1 MTPPRRA
8 GRSPSAALVMGVLS
22 GCVAAIAVLPT
33 SIPLTQRL
41 NAAEAALTLR
51 HVTNGAAI
59 AQRLLESGQ
68 PVTQGTRAELG
79 LDHLQITAED
89 GLIIYQEGPDLSPTL
104 AQKSCQATTAIIAD
118 DDQGQKWSI
127 VCVDEG
133 KGRVIAAWAI
143 RGSSS
148 TRLIYLVLAL
158 AAIVG
163 IITALG
169 VLRILSPLSTLS
181 SAIVRVGAGE
191 RGVHLPVRFGFA
203 ELDELVDQMN
213 MAARA
218 MEDREDAIL
227 GRIKAVQNM
236 ARMVAHEVRNPLQSL
251 ELLTSLIAS
260 ENNAE
265 ERHALALAIH
275 AEIHSLDQVVTRVLR
290 EGASAGAL
298 HLPLHRNRVAVAPII
313 THLVALRTPE
323 AKAHGIAL
331 EKGPLPDIRASV
343 DGALFARSIENLL
356 LNAMQ
361 VVPPARGR
369 VRISMLVED
378 NTLVIAVEDNGPGVD
393 PALANHIFEPNVSG
407 RTGGTGLG
415 LALVKEVV
423 EAHRG
428 TIVQDRSPLG
438 GARFTVRLP
447 LEVEG
452 DREDT
457 PPSADRR

>member
-1 MTPPRRA
+1 
-8 GRSPSAALVMGVLS
+8 VLS
-22 GCVAAIAVLPT
+22 GCIAAIAVLPT

-51 HVTNGAAI
+51 HVSNGVGI
-59 AQRLLESGQ
+59 VERWLEGGQ
-68 PVTQGTRAELG
+68 EIPPGTTTQLG
-79 LDHLQITAED
+79 LDHLQIVADD
-89 GLIIYQEGPDLSPTL
+89 GLIIYEEGPRLSDTI
-104 AQKSCQATTAIIAD
+104 AQEACQSPNPLVVD
-118 DDQGQKWSI
+118 DENGRSWSVMCSHQGN
-127 VCVDEG
+127 
-133 KGRVIAAWAI
+133 GRVVAAWAM

-148 TRLIYLVLAL
+148 TQVIYLILAL

-181 SAIVRVGAGE
+181 RAIVRVGAGE
-191 RGVHLPVRFGFA
+191 RGVQLPVKFGFA

-227 GRIKAVQNM
+227 GRIKAVQEM

-260 ENNAE
+260 ESSAE
-265 ERHALALAIH
+265 ERHVLAQAIH
-275 AEIHSLDQVVTRVLR
+275 DEIRSLDQVVTRVLR
-290 EGASAGAL
+290 EGAAAGAQR
-298 HLPLHRNRVAVAPII
+298 LPLHLNRIAVAPIVYQ
-313 THLVALRTPE
+313 LLALRTPE
-323 AKAHGIAL
+323 AKAHGITL
-331 EKGPLPDIRASV
+331 EKGTIADVKASL
-343 DGALFARSIENLL
+343 DGALFGRSIENLV

-361 VVPPARGR
+361 VVPPQRGK
-369 VRISMLVED
+369 VRISMTVED
-378 NTLVIAVEDNGPGVD
+378 DHLVVSVEDNGPGVD

-428 TIVQDRSPLG
+428 TISQDRSPLG
-438 GARFTVRLP
+438 GARFLVRLP
-447 LEVEG
+447 LEIEVDG
-452 DREDT
+452 NPT
-457 PPSADRR
+457 PASSDRR